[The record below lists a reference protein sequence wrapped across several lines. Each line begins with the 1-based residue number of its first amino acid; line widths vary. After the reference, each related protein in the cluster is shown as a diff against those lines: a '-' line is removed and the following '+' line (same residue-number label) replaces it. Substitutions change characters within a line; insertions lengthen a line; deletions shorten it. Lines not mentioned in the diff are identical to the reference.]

1 MRSIVLVVLIQI
13 SNIAWSE
20 QPWNVLYGSRATP
33 IAEVAF
39 EGDDLW
45 IPVDSLAVATGFTRK
60 PEGFCSSERCVPVP
74 KDPSWIR
81 DPNGSMRVGLIG
93 FAHHVGQPIVVDQ
106 ARRLVVVGTALA
118 DRPALLERGE
128 APDFAL
134 PDRTGKI
141 VRLSDFRGK
150 KVLLLTWASW
160 CGCSA
165 DLPLWE
171 KVYQR
176 LKEKN
181 FELIAVAEDTAGE
194 LAAGKFYDRA
204 HATYTTLIDIDHTVT
219 ALYQMVNVPTGVW
232 IDEQGL
238 IARPPEVAYTPAFR
252 LLGRKVG
259 DDRYVP
265 ALEDWVANGT
275 QSRYVLDRSSL
286 KEKLAPRSEERRL
299 ADVEFRAGSYLFAA
313 GDKQG
318 ANEHWQAAQK
328 LDSENWNYHRQEWSF
343 DSKKAVTLWMKK
355 VQSLGDKPYYQPIQ
369 FPQ

>member
-1 MRSIVLVVLIQI
+1 MRSIVLVFLMVV
-13 SNIAWSE
+13 SSIAWSE

-33 IAEVAF
+33 IAEASF
-39 EGDDLW
+39 QDNDLW
-45 IPVDSLAVATGFTRK
+45 IPVDSLAVTTGFTKK
-60 PEGFCSSERCVPVP
+60 PEGFCSSQRCVPVP
-74 KDPSWIR
+74 RDSSWIKG
-81 DPNGSMRVGLIG
+81 DEGANLVGLIG
-93 FAHHVGQPIVVDQ
+93 FAKHFGQPIVVDE

-128 APDFAL
+128 APEFAL

-165 DLPLWE
+165 DLPQWE

-194 LAAGKFYDRA
+194 SAAGKFYDRA
-204 HATYTTLIDIDHTVT
+204 RATYTTLIDIDHTVT

-265 ALEDWVANGT
+265 ALEDWVAHGT
-275 QSRYVLDRSSL
+275 ASKYVLDRPSL
-286 KEKLAPRSEERRL
+286 KEHLAPRSEDRRL
-299 ADVEFRAGSYLFAA
+299 ADAEFRAGSYLFAA

-318 ANEHWQAAQK
+318 AIEHWQAAQK
-328 LDSENWNYHRQEWSF
+328 LDPENWNYHRQEWSF

-355 VQSLGDKPYYQPIQ
+355 VQSLGEKPYYHPIN

>member
-1 MRSIVLVVLIQI
+1 MRSIVLVVMIQV
-13 SNIAWSE
+13 SSIAWSE
-20 QPWNVLYGSRATP
+20 QPWNVLFGSRSTP
-33 IAEVAF
+33 IAEAAF

-45 IPVDSLAVATGFTRK
+45 VPVDSLAVATGFTRK

-265 ALEDWVANGT
+265 ALEDWVANGA
-275 QSRYVLDRSSL
+275 QSKYVLDRSSL

-355 VQSLGDKPYYQPIQ
+355 VQSLGEKPYYQPIQ